1 VADLATRRRLA
12 PRLVR
17 LSGAR
22 AGAAALLARLPKARW
37 AHLATHGF
45 FAAPQ
50 SDIRKH
56 LYDRRDFLLGVGAER
71 RGAAARSPLALSG
84 LVLAGA
90 NKKAQTGILTAEVI
104 VGLNLSGLE
113 LAVLSACETGL
124 GEAAS
129 GEGVFGLQRAF
140 HLAGTRTVVAS
151 LWRVD
156 DRATAALMALF
167 YHHLWQKKLPPLQ
180 ALRRAQLELYRHPK
194 AITALA
200 QRRGPAFDK
209 AVKQVARPP
218 AKGQK
223 PKGHAPVKHW
233 AAFTLSGAG
242 R

>member
-1 VADLATRRRLA
+1 
-12 PRLVR
+12 
-17 LSGAR
+17 
-22 AGAAALLARLPKARW
+22 
-37 AHLATHGF
+37 
-45 FAAPQ
+45 
-50 SDIRKH
+50 
-56 LYDRRDFLLGVGAER
+56 
-71 RGAAARSPLALSG
+71 
-84 LVLAGA
+84 VLAGA
-90 NKKAQTGILTAEVI
+90 NRQGAGGILTAEVI

-124 GEAAS
+124 GEAAG

-167 YHHLWQKKLPPLQ
+167 YHHLWKKNLPPLQ
-180 ALRRAQLELYRHPK
+180 ALRQAQLELYRHPG
-194 AITALA
+194 ALRALA
-200 QRRGPAFDK
+200 RSRGPAFDK
-209 AVKQVARPP
+209 ALKRVARPP

-223 PKGHAPVKHW
+223 RKGHSPVKHW